1 MIPMNKLNKD
11 SMKANQ
17 NPILRFLPQHPTAY
31 AKDNAIAKKNRL
43 SIDMFMITQ
52 RPSET

>member
-11 SMKANQ
+11 SLKANQ

-31 AKDNAIAKKNRL
+31 AKDNAITKK
-43 SIDMFMITQ
+43 
-52 RPSET
+52 E

>member
-17 NPILRFLPQHPTAY
+17 NPILRFLPQTPTAY
-31 AKDNAIAKKNRL
+31 AKDNAITKKNRL
-43 SIDMFMITQ
+43 SIELFLITQ
-52 RPSET
+52 RQGKL